1 MPTNIDQ
8 LQIEVETKSE
18 KAEQGLKKLQA
29 TLQRLNKVAQSSGL
43 DVTCKRLEKIASINF
58 SNLSPLSKIAQATK
72 HLQNVSDKIQNLTDS
87 VVKMPS
93 DFGMSIDIGGIEDT
107 VSEIQSTVHAINDVP
122 KEIITSVQAQGVNEA
137 IAEIANVE
145 NAIAIIPEAKS
156 IAVQMQGSGEAVAK
170 LDAVKNALVSIP
182 EVKNLTVQLQGAVS
196 AANEIEA
203 VVLSVEE
210 LPFEVITSV
219 EAQGTG
225 EVVANLKTVIDS
237 ANQVPNDIKVNISNG
252 QTLSADAFQISDDL
266 IQAQNEIGVLKTEL
280 DGVKIKLEE
289 ALNFHSAD
297 SDAITKLTAQV
308 KDLQA
313 ELDKAGDSTKR
324 LASNVKSVGTASSA
338 LKKAT
343 KGVSQLLKIVIVY
356 GGAFRAVQMAT
367 QGVSEGLNNIAKY
380 NDETA
385 ASMSKLSTMSLYLK
399 NSIGAALYPVIVA
412 ITPALQSMTNAIV
425 RALNAFNQFVAAL
438 SGETVFL
445 KAKEY
450 VQEYGD
456 EAKKTA
462 DKIKRSFAGMDEITV
477 IGQQDSGVG
486 SNTPD
491 YSQMFEE
498 APISEKTFSVVNDL
512 KENLSDILWIVGEIG
527 LGFLAWKL
535 SKSFLGSLGAVTAS
549 IGGILLIDSVRGVLK
564 DGLDIGDV
572 IEGAIG
578 GALLGA
584 SIGFKLGGKDGA
596 IGFAI
601 IGIGVSLLIT
611 GITSVVSEGANI
623 ENIGTIIAGAVTTA
637 IGIYSIYELFNKKVK
652 NPASEIQT
660 ATESL
665 SEISKGTSKITSKLT
680 DLAKNLALGLVII
693 VEVAAAAILI
703 VGAVWALG
711 KELEQVGLAW
721 QPVIDNGATVAIAMG
736 LGVGAL
742 VGVGVVT
749 ALLGSVGTP
758 LIVNIALGTLM
769 LAELG
774 IATGLFILEIWGIGK
789 GLDAIGQAWQ
799 PVLDNGAT
807 IATAIGVGTGLLVG
821 IGVVTAAL
829 GAATVAS
836 AGALP
841 LAIGL
846 GTALLVELA
855 AAFVLF
861 VDSLVAVADQLSG
874 RLHPSL
880 TNLNAKLPELSSDM
894 SSFTSFM
901 QTFAGQ
907 VVDYSKSSAIAGF
920 SSTVDAVLRVFT
932 KDPIQ
937 SLANDADKQYRQ
949 SSDLNKKLRV
959 ANPELET
966 AIWLM
971 QQYYSF
977 LEKIEG
983 LTKKSNNISLASGMF
998 VSMKEVGK
1006 NLVTGFVSGISSE
1019 NSSLSKSVKSVLGDT
1034 FSSREARSYGYDFGK
1049 ALGKSVADGFKSAR
1063 FPTLSGTIDVS
1074 GGNYVSL
1081 KLKAY
1086 KNGGFPDEED
1096 GLFFANHNELVGKFS
1111 NGKTAV
1117 ANNDQIVSGIQ
1128 NGVYAANQEQNAL
1141 LREQNRLLRQLLEK
1155 DSTVRAVV
1163 STSDIEQGLSRK
1175 NRRNGV
1181 KTVPVG

>member
-1 MPTNIDQ
+1 MPTTIDQ

-18 KAEQGLKKLQA
+18 KAQQGLSKLKS
-29 TLQRLNKVAQSSGL
+29 TLQSLNKIAQSSGL
-43 DVTCKRLEKIASINF
+43 DVTCKKLEKISSLDF
-58 SNLSPLSKIAQATK
+58 SNLSSLSKISQATK
-72 HLQNVSDKIQNLTDS
+72 PLQDMNDKIQSVTDS
-87 VVKMPS
+87 FAKMPN
-93 DFGMSIDIGGIEDT
+93 DLGMSVDVGGISDT
-107 VSEIQSTVHAINDVP
+107 VSDLKNVKQVVSDFPSELST
-122 KEIITSVQAQGVNEA
+122 S
-137 IAEIANVE
+137 
-145 NAIAIIPEAKS
+145 
-156 IAVQMQGSGEAVAK
+156 VQMQGASDVVQEAENVA
-170 LDAVKNALVSIP
+170 ASINR
-182 EVKNLTVQLQGAVS
+182 V
-196 AANEIEA
+196 
-203 VVLSVEE
+203 
-210 LPFEVITSV
+210 F
-219 EAQGTG
+219 
-225 EVVANLKTVIDS
+225 
-237 ANQVPNDIKVNISNG
+237 
-252 QTLSADAFQISDDL
+252 SADNF
-266 IQAQNEIGVLKTEL
+266 IQAQSEADILKMKL
-280 DGVKIKLEE
+280 DSVKMKLTE
-289 ALNFHSAD
+289 ALNAKAPD
-297 SDAITKLTAQV
+297 SGAIANLTAQA
-308 KDLQA
+308 KKLQA
-313 ELDKAGDSTKR
+313 EMDKAGDATKR
-324 LASNVKSVGTASSA
+324 LASNMKSVGNASSA

-343 KGVSQLLKIVIVY
+343 KGISQLLKIVLVY

-412 ITPALQSMTNAIV
+412 ITPALQSMTNALV
-425 RALNAFNQFVAAL
+425 RALNAFNQFVAAW
-438 SGETVFL
+438 SGETEFI

-456 EAKKTA
+456 AAKKTA
-462 DKIKRSFAGMDEITV
+462 DKIKKSFAGMDEITV
-477 IGQQDSGVG
+477 IGQQDSGTG
-486 SNTPD
+486 SNMPD
-491 YSQMFEE
+491 YSQMFEK
-498 APISEKTFSVVNDL
+498 APISEKTFSVVEKL
-512 KENLSDILWIVGEIG
+512 KDHLSEIVAIVGTIG
-527 LGFLAWKL
+527 TGFLAWKL
-535 SKSFLGSLGAVTAS
+535 SKSLLNGLNFIKSIRSKSFSFSFNVLGATMFVADLDKLRKYIEDFQKNGADFYNVSGIISEFSGLIGDALVMLGNVKFGGAFKTVQGIGEIVNGISDISKNGVNWENVTTIVRGVSNFGIAIGLFTKNIKLTGAS
-549 IGGILLIDSVRGVLK
+549 VAFQGLTTIIGEIGENWEAILQGDFSGVDKVTLVIGAVEMLGGILTACGVFSKIKDSIKTSKL
-564 DGLDIGDV
+564 
-572 IEGAIG
+572 
-578 GALLGA
+578 A
-584 SIGFKLGGKDGA
+584 SEFK
-596 IGFAI
+596 
-601 IGIGVSLLIT
+601 
-611 GITSVVSEGANI
+611 
-623 ENIGTIIAGAVTTA
+623 AVTDVTDQ
-637 IGIYSIYELFNKKVK
+637 IN
-652 NPASEIQT
+652 T
-660 ATESL
+660 T
-665 SEISKGTSKITSKLT
+665 TSSVTSKLT

-703 VGAVWALG
+703 VGAVWVLG

-721 QPVIDNGATVAIAMG
+721 QPVIDNGTTVAIAMG
-736 LGVGAL
+736 IGVGVL

-758 LIVNIALGTLM
+758 LIANIALGTLL

-799 PVLDNGAT
+799 PVLDNGET
-807 IATAIGVGTGLLVG
+807 IASAIGIGTGLLVG

-829 GAATVAS
+829 GVATVAS

-880 TNLNAKLPELSSDM
+880 TNLNEKLPKLSSDM

-907 VVDYSKSSAIAGF
+907 VLDYSKSSAIAGF
-920 SSTVDAVLRVFT
+920 SSTVDAILRVFT
-932 KDPIQ
+932 KDPIR
-937 SLANDADKQYRQ
+937 SLANDAEKQYKQ
-949 SSDLNKKLRV
+949 STDLNQKLRM

-1034 FSSREARSYGYDFGK
+1034 FSSKEARSYGYDFGK
-1049 ALGKSVADGFKSAR
+1049 NLGKSVADGFKSAR

-1086 KNGGFPDEED
+1086 AKGGFPQTGEMFVAREA
-1096 GLFFANHNELVGKFS
+1096 GPEMVGTIG
-1111 NGKTAV
+1111 NRTAV

-1128 NGVYAANQEQNAL
+1128 SGVYAANQEQNAL

-1155 DSTVRAVV
+1155 DSTVHAVI